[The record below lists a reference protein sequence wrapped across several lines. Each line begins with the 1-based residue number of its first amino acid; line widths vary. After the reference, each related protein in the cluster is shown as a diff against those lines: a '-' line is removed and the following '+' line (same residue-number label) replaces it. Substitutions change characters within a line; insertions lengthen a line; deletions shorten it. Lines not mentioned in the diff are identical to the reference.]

1 MQVIVLG
8 SAAAEAIP
16 DPFCRCDVCEQA
28 RRQGGR
34 EARARAAALVNNDLL
49 VDLGP
54 DIISAANRLGLYL
67 GQVHTVLVTHRHE
80 DHWLPSNLYWRD
92 PGFAATPVVPLVVY
106 GPGDAL
112 KGLEPHLERAV
123 DLGIKAVEAGDRWST
138 GPYRIT
144 AVPATHGGGEIE
156 ALLYVID
163 DGQRRVFYGTDTSM
177 LCEPA
182 WGILSALGP
191 LDLILLDA
199 TAGLRSGG
207 SGHQGFEQFL
217 ATRARM
223 LQEGLIAPRTTV
235 VAHHFSHN
243 GGLTHAALVD
253 KYAPH
258 GVTVAYDGLTCV
270 L

>member
-1 MQVIVLG
+1 MQVIILG

-16 DPFCRCDVCEQA
+16 NPFCRCDVCEQA
-28 RRQGGR
+28 RRHGGR

-54 DIISAANRLGLYL
+54 DIVSAANRLNLYL
-67 GQVHTVLVTHRHE
+67 DQVQTVLVTHRHE
-80 DHWLPSNLYWRD
+80 DHWLPSNLFWRD
-92 PGFAATPVVPLVVY
+92 PDFAATPVAPLVVY

-112 KGLEPHLERAV
+112 KDLEPHLDRAV
-123 DLGIKAVEAGDRWST
+123 DLSVKAVKAGDRWSA

-177 LCEPA
+177 LSEAA
-182 WGILSALGP
+182 WRIMNALGP
-191 LDLILLDA
+191 LDLVLLDA
-199 TAGLRSGG
+199 TAGLHSGG

-217 ATRARM
+217 ATRALM
-223 LQEGLIAPRTTV
+223 LQGGLITPRTVV

-243 GGLTHAALVD
+243 GGLGHSALVD
-253 KYAPH
+253 KFAPYD
-258 GVTVAYDGLTCV
+258 VTVAYDGLTLV
-270 L
+270 R

>member
-1 MQVIVLG
+1 MQVIILG

-16 DPFCRCDVCEQA
+16 DPFCRCAVCEQA

-34 EARARAAALVNNDLL
+34 DARARSAALVNSDLL

-54 DIISAANRLGLYL
+54 DIVSAANQLKLYL

-92 PGFAATPVVPLVVY
+92 PGFAATPVVPLMVY
-106 GPGDAL
+106 GPDDAL
-112 KGLEPHLERAV
+112 RDLEPHLDRAV
-123 DLGIKAVEAGDRWST
+123 NLGVKSVKAGEEWSA

-163 DGQRRVFYGTDTSM
+163 DGQRRVFYGTDTST
-177 LCEPA
+177 LSETTWTILRA
-182 WGILSALGP
+182 WGP
-191 LDLILLDA
+191 LDLILLDS
-199 TAGLRSGG
+199 TAGLLSGG
-207 SGHQGFEQFL
+207 SGHQGFEQFI

-223 LQEGLIAPRTTV
+223 LQEGLIGPRTTV

-243 GGLTHAALVD
+243 GGLTHTALVD
-253 KYAPH
+253 KFAPH
-258 GVTVAYDGLTCV
+258 DVTVAYDGLTFV

>member
-1 MQVIVLG
+1 MQVIILG

-28 RRQGGR
+28 RQHGGR
-34 EARARAAALVNNDLL
+34 DARARAAALVNNDLL

-54 DIISAANRLGLYL
+54 DIVSAANQLRLYL
-67 GQVHTVLVTHRHE
+67 GRLHTVLVTHQHE

-92 PGFAATPVVPLVVY
+92 PDFAATPVVPLTVY
-106 GPGDAL
+106 GPGDAVSD
-112 KGLEPHLERAV
+112 LEPYMHRAADLSVRAV
-123 DLGIKAVEAGDRWST
+123 KGGEQWSA
-138 GPYRIT
+138 GPYRVT
-144 AVPATHGGGEIE
+144 AVPATHGGGKIE

-163 DGQRRVFYGTDTSM
+163 DGERRIFYGTDTAM
-177 LCEPA
+177 LGEAA
-182 WGILSALGP
+182 WGILRSLGP

-199 TAGLRSGG
+199 TFGARSGG
-207 SGHQGFEQFL
+207 SGHQGFEQFI
-217 ATRARM
+217 ATQARM
-223 LQEGLIAPRTTV
+223 QKEGLIGSRTTV

-253 KYAPH
+253 KFAPH
-258 GVTVAYDGLTCV
+258 GVTVAYDGLTFV